1 MQSLINAHSALPP
14 YRLHPW
20 PSSLKIL
27 AVLRVNSD
35 YYIPTGRAGLPSR
48 VCGIMNLISSETTTT
63 QGSGSRDS
71 REGVLHPADDGQQA
85 RTAVQAHFFLWRSH
99 TFCYHAQYSK
109 LTKTGPMSSYMLS
122 CMLVFS
128 CHNFGTEGFIE
139 NS

>member
-1 MQSLINAHSALPP
+1 MSSQHSLLVIAP
-14 YRLHPW
+14 
-20 PSSLKIL
+20 
-27 AVLRVNSD
+27 
-35 YYIPTGRAGLPSR
+35 GRAGLPSR

-109 LTKTGPMSSYMLS
+109 LTKTGPMSTCSVACWFFHAITSEQKVL
-122 CMLVFS
+122 
-128 CHNFGTEGFIE
+128 
-139 NS
+139 